1 MTLDHQPTYDGTPI
15 FCKQFA
21 SNVEIGTYILFKD
34 EEGDEMKEVVGQI
47 LQVHSASKVIVA
59 VYKPFG
65 DIEPRIRRPITDGLG
80 KCLREI
86 VSTLSQTQV
95 KITQIS
101 NLAFVFSPEKL
112 EELGAVL
119 QGITNAFVCR
129 FSLNNVSFHPISFPC
144 ESEFCPVP
152 CSLARKLYEDT
163 ERVRD
168 VIVGILN
175 RVSELQGDHARVLK
189 RSSCSPEFWSY
200 LKYRTRGRGIAFR
213 CFSGRQIRYRL
224 SHRMNK
230 MKFSIPY
237 QLELVRFES
246 GDKRRDR

>member
-80 KCLREI
+80 KCLPDI
-86 VSTLSQTQV
+86 VRTLSQTQV
-95 KITQIS
+95 KIIQIS

-112 EELGAVL
+112 EELGAVF

-129 FSLNNVSFHPISFPC
+129 FSSNHVSFHPISFPC
-144 ESEFCPVP
+144 ESGSCPVP
-152 CSLARKLYEDT
+152 CTLARKLYED
-163 ERVRD
+163 R
-168 VIVGILN
+168 
-175 RVSELQGDHARVLK
+175 QG
-189 RSSCSPEFWSY
+189 S
-200 LKYRTRGRGIAFR
+200 
-213 CFSGRQIRYRL
+213 
-224 SHRMNK
+224 
-230 MKFSIPY
+230 
-237 QLELVRFES
+237 
-246 GDKRRDR
+246 KRRDR